1 MPAFRQMPIQ
11 HEASDEE
18 VEEEAENDPV
28 LKIGQGK
35 GFYPKSLS
43 KLDPDD
49 QGLAATIIAPGAMV
63 KGMKALPLGAQ
74 RVAATQSMINL
85 DSVKAIEGLGGAS
98 HFGVMA
104 TTNLRTQIAII
115 APPPVGNYM
124 INVQSLTN
132 NGLALDSGFD
142 IGCAAEGQAADTWV
156 KTTAIGD
163 PLIIQPY
170 LCAGTTK
177 DATGIMIPAVIY
189 SASGTPVAAVPGYL
203 EASGSLVGVP
213 VDSTS
218 KIRAHA
224 KFIRENGGTGVL
236 NASAEFDFIDS
247 LGSITTTVV
256 TNVALSV
263 SLVDVSFFGSA
274 TPPALAV
281 ALLRVRFIAAATVAT
296 ATFMCTKTSVTVTV
310 APGALFNKSV
320 PFGNWACTPSKT
332 YQTVVQNS
340 DQPTHKYACQGSALL
355 ISNTSNLLNVSGNAI
370 SAVLPPGSP
379 EYYGV
384 SPITIG
390 STIGSQSAP
399 FSEGAYIVL
408 DNTPQN
414 VIQGITHN
422 IQEKIQWD
430 GPTSIYLATVPTTTV
445 PLTIRVVSSSFWMV
459 VTSLQ
464 MLKPKNLPLN
474 YDEIEEL
481 VGMFKAGDMVS
492 TNKSHLSKI
501 RDQMQN
507 LYRNT
512 LRRAAAKRKRSL
524 RAQALLIGTRF

>member
-1 MPAFRQMPIQ
+1 ML
-11 HEASDEE
+11 
-18 VEEEAENDPV
+18 V
-28 LKIGQGK
+28 LKSVAQQKVRHLTLGRK
-35 GFYPKSLS
+35 PHWWVTLS
-43 KLDPDD
+43 SSP
-49 QGLAATIIAPGAMV
+49 
-63 KGMKALPLGAQ
+63 
-74 RVAATQSMINL
+74 
-85 DSVKAIEGLGGAS
+85 
-98 HFGVMA
+98 F
-104 TTNLRTQIAII
+104 
-115 APPPVGNYM
+115 
-124 INVQSLTN
+124 
-132 NGLALDSGFD
+132 
-142 IGCAAEGQAADTWV
+142 
-156 KTTAIGD
+156 
-163 PLIIQPY
+163 

-177 DATGIMIPAVIY
+177 DATGIKIPAVVY
-189 SASGTPVAAVPGYL
+189 SASGTPVAAIPGYL

-213 VDSTS
+213 VDPTD
-218 KIRAHA
+218 KIRAYA
-224 KFIRENGGTGVL
+224 NFARESGGTGAL
-236 NASAEFDFIDS
+236 TISGEFDFIDS
-247 LGSITTTVV
+247 LGAISTVAV
-256 TNVALSV
+256 TGPLYSV
-263 SLVDVSFFGSA
+263 TIVNAGYFGSA

-281 ALLRVRFIAAATVAT
+281 ALLRVRFLASASTAS

-310 APGALFNKSV
+310 AAGAPFNKSV
-320 PFGNWACTPSKT
+320 PFGNWATTPSKT
-332 YQTVVQNS
+332 YQTVVQNF

-370 SAVLPPGSP
+370 SAVLPPGSL

-414 VIQGITHN
+414 VVQGITHN
-422 IQEKIQWD
+422 IQEKVQWD
-430 GPTSIYLATVPTTTV
+430 GPTGIYLATVPTTAV

-492 TNKSHLSKI
+492 TNKSHLARI
-501 RDQMQN
+501 RGQMQN

-512 LRRAAAKRKRSL
+512 LRRAAAKRTRAL